1 MSTNASR
8 ARRALPNL
16 ADEIQ
21 VALSQNGTKYP
32 QPSNSMWILLVQN
45 RSPKASKILQILF
58 KSFRNNQ
65 ESVGNQNLGGI
76 HYQNKILDAIR
87 GKTAAGSFRRVL
99 KI

>member
-32 QPSNSMWILLVQN
+32 QPSNSM
-45 RSPKASKILQILF
+45 
-58 KSFRNNQ
+58 
-65 ESVGNQNLGGI
+65 
-76 HYQNKILDAIR
+76 
-87 GKTAAGSFRRVL
+87 
-99 KI
+99 